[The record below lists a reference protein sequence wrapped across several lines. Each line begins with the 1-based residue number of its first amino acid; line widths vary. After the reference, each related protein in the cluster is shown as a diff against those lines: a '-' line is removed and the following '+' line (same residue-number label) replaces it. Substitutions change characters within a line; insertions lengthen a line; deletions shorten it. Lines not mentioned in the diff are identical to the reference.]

1 MENLKGTLKTIIKDI
16 EKNRPIMFDYNGFVI
31 FYNRL
36 FSAYKTIIDNHDN
49 NRLNIEKEEYLDN
62 PHFTLHIIKNRT
74 TTQSIT
80 AQVKWIYPIGDKVKK
95 LKHHSV
101 HIGTTKQL
109 GTDLESPLLIQ
120 YAKGKI
126 KEYFNEKSPPIIID
140 NKLFEDNKE
149 FMEMVDILRANKDI
163 ITARLNPEFYVS
175 KVANKSSY
183 KSIVAN
189 VKWGFPYPGRN
200 GNPRYIS
207 VYIGSES
214 EIEEDVKDIKFK
226 EKIKSYI
233 IDYLKDNSFKEVP
246 RKKK

>member
-36 FSAYKTIIDNHDN
+36 FSTYKTIIDNHDN
-49 NRLNIEKEEYLDN
+49 HRLNIEKEEYLEN

-109 GTDLESPLLIQ
+109 GTNLESPSLIQ
-120 YAKGKI
+120 LAKVKI
-126 KEYFNEKSPPIIID
+126 KEYFNEKSPPPQID
-140 NKLFEDNKE
+140 KKLLKENEE
-149 FMEMVDILRANKDI
+149 FMEMVNIVRANKDI
-163 ITARLNPEFYVS
+163 ITARLNPEFYIS
-175 KVANKSSY
+175 KVVNKSSY

-207 VYIGSES
+207 VYIGSER

-233 IDYLKDNSFKEVP
+233 VDYLKYNSFKEP
-246 RKKK
+246 QIKK

>member
-16 EKNRPIMFDYNGFVI
+16 EKNRPIMFDYNGFVV

-36 FSAYKTIIDNHDN
+36 FSTYKTIIDNHDN
-49 NRLNIEKEEYLDN
+49 HRLNLEKEEYLEN

-109 GTDLESPLLIQ
+109 GTDLESPSLIQ

-126 KEYFNEKSPPIIID
+126 KEYFNEKSPPPQID
-140 NKLFEDNKE
+140 KKLLKENEE
-149 FMEMVDILRANKDI
+149 FMEMVNIVRANKDI
-163 ITARLNPEFYVS
+163 ITARLNPEFYIS

-200 GNPRYIS
+200 GDPRYIS
-207 VYIGSES
+207 VYIGSER

-233 IDYLKDNSFKEVP
+233 VDYLKYNSFKEP
-246 RKKK
+246 QIKK